1 MIYLMIE
8 NILQENI
15 KLNCILWVC
24 LSGRNDFFVNHG
36 CCNQKA
42 VTIGEIIS
50 EVII

>member
-24 LSGRNDFFVNHG
+24 LYGRNDFSVNHG
-36 CCNQKA
+36 CNKKA
-42 VTIGEIIS
+42 VIIS
-50 EVII
+50 EIICEVIII